1 MKYLLIVVLFLAS
14 NAQAQWKS
22 YKLTARR
29 DTLNRVDTKG
39 LKQGPWVV
47 HVDPLRGEDGYDEQ
61 GIFVDDKKE
70 GVWKRFS
77 AEGDLLAIEN
87 YYLGMKTG
95 KCKYFL
101 FTGQLQ
107 REESWRAID
116 PKSPYDTVSIV
127 DVNDPSKILRKEIVK
142 VEPNSYK
149 HGTWT
154 YYNTENGTI
163 ESTEE
168 WVMNKRKEEVAVNN
182 SSNNNDDDLAPIDVS
197 KGSSKSKTSSGT
209 AQTDEEKKQVAKPK
223 EVTEFEKKNS
233 GRKKIRVRDGATG
246 G

>member
-1 MKYLLIVVLFLAS
+1 MRYLLIVVLLISFNS
-14 NAQAQWKS
+14 NAQWKS
-22 YKLTARR
+22 YILGKRH
-29 DTLNRVDTKG
+29 DTLNRVDMKG

-61 GIFVDDKKE
+61 GYYKNDLKE
-70 GVWKRFS
+70 GLWKRFS
-77 AEGDLLAIEN
+77 SEGDLLAVES
-87 YYLGMKTG
+87 YYLGMKSG
-95 KCKYFL
+95 RCKYYL
-101 FTGQLQ
+101 YTGELQ

-116 PKSPYDTVSIV
+116 PKSPYDTIDVV
-127 DVNDPSKILRKEIVK
+127 DVNDPSKILRQEIVK

-168 WVMNKRKEEVAVNN
+168 WVMSKRKEDIAAMNGTE
-182 SSNNNDDDLAPIDVS
+182 DDLAPIDVS
-197 KGSSKSKTSSGT
+197 KGSGSKSKTNTT
-209 AQTDEEKKQVAKPK
+209 AQTDEKKQIAKPK
-223 EVTEFEKKNS
+223 EVVEFEKKNS
-233 GRKKIRVRDGATG
+233 KKKIKVRDGSTG

>member
-1 MKYLLIVVLFLAS
+1 MRYLLIVALLISFNS
-14 NAQAQWKS
+14 HAQWKS
-22 YKLTARR
+22 YVLGKKH
-29 DTLNRVDTKG
+29 DTLNRVDMKD

-61 GIFVDDKKE
+61 GYYKNDLRE
-70 GVWKRFS
+70 GQWKRFS
-77 AEGDLLAIEN
+77 NEGDLLAIEN
-87 YYLGMKTG
+87 YYFGMKTG
-95 KCKYFL
+95 RCKYYL
-101 FTGQLQ
+101 YTGELV

-116 PKSPYDTVSIV
+116 PKSPYDTIDIV

-163 ESTEE
+163 ASTEE
-168 WVMNKRKEEVAVNN
+168 WVMNKRKEDVVVTNN
-182 SSNNNDDDLAPIDVS
+182 GSEDDLAPIDVT
-197 KGSSKSKTSSGT
+197 KGSSNTSKTNT
-209 AQTDEEKKQVAKPK
+209 AAAQTGETKTAKPK
-223 EVTEFEKKNS
+223 EVVEFEKKNS
-233 GRKKIRVRDGATG
+233 GKKKIKVRDGSTG